1 MKSVRMVAIAVF
13 AVVAVIGAV
22 LGTSGVPSAEAKP
35 SGAFRELDG
44 VWRGAGRILLANGT
58 SQRIR
63 CNAYYRVLDGGAEL
77 GLAIRCAATDN
88 RIELRASVSDSHG
101 RLSGS
106 WEERTFNATG
116 QISGRAQPGNM
127 NFSID
132 GAVSGSMRI
141 SYSGRRQTVDISTGT
156 EGLKGI
162 SIQLTR

>member
-1 MKSVRMVAIAVF
+1 MKSLRLVAATGFSLAAIL
-13 AVVAVIGAV
+13 VAAPGP
-22 LGTSGVPSAEAKP
+22 GGSMSAEAKP
-35 SGAFRELDG
+35 SGAFRDLGG
-44 VWRGAGRILLANGT
+44 VWRGAGRILLADGS

-63 CNAYYRVLDGGAEL
+63 CNAYYRVLEDGAEL

-116 QISGRAQPGNM
+116 EISGRAQPGAM
-127 NFSID
+127 NLSIN
-132 GAVSGSMRI
+132 GAVVGSMRI
-141 SYSGRRQTVDISTGT
+141 SYSGRRQTVDIATGT

-162 SIQLTR
+162 SIQLSR